1 MRADGSYAP
10 VNQQAPSFRMQ
21 QHLQR
26 QAELNARSQER
37 ANRQTLEPHLPR

>member
-1 MRADGSYAP
+1 MQADGSYCEADHGTTP
-10 VNQQAPSFRMQ
+10 FRMQ

-26 QAELNARSQER
+26 QAELNARAQER